1 MRTSYICVM
10 SSNDVQPSVGLKA
23 LREHM
28 PIVDGFP
35 RPQWQA
41 IDSLIS
47 QASADATHA
56 NWVAAARAWMAET
69 ARHLGAPYAV
79 AETDNFFLLS
89 PLTSRQTD
97 LLKRFTEKAW
107 KQIGIKLQ
115 GLGDPD
121 PAGKAV
127 VMVFDSHD
135 KYYEYSGHFYS
146 DGEHPI
152 SSGVFLNA
160 EYGHTAIP
168 FFDIPETEATLAHE
182 LTHCF
187 LRNLPLPLWLNEGLA
202 VTIEDEMC
210 ANRPLRMDSQRLAE
224 HAAFWNADS
233 IQDFWS
239 GQSFQNVD
247 EGLDLSYELARYC
260 VRALAH
266 DVAAFI
272 EFAKTASYEDGGES
286 AATKIY
292 GGSLGGVIQQF
303 FGPGEWSP
311 RAP

>member
-1 MRTSYICVM
+1 M
-10 SSNDVQPSVGLKA
+10 SISLNA
-23 LREHM
+23 LRDYM

-41 IDSLIS
+41 IDSL
-47 QASADATHA
+47 ATTHA
-56 NWVAAARAWMAET
+56 DWITAARAWMEET

-79 AETDNFFLLS
+79 TETDNFFLLS
-89 PLTSRQTD
+89 PLNARQTG
-97 LLKRFTEKAW
+97 LLKTFTEKAW
-107 KQIGIKLQ
+107 KQIGIKLE
-115 GLGDPD
+115 GLGESEVL
-121 PAGKAV
+121 GKAV
-127 VMVFDSHD
+127 VMFFDSHD
-135 KYYEYSGHFYS
+135 RYYEYSAHFYS

-187 LRNLPLPLWLNEGLA
+187 LRSLPIPLWLNEGLA
-202 VTIEDEMC
+202 VTMEDELC
-210 ANRPLRMDSQRLAE
+210 SNRPLRMDSQRLAE
-224 HAAFWNADS
+224 HATWWDAKT

-239 GQSFQNVD
+239 GQSFQRVD

-266 DVAAFI
+266 DVPAFI
-272 EFAKTASYEDGGES
+272 EFAGSASYEDGGE
-286 AATKIY
+286 AAALKVY
-292 GGSLGGVIQQF
+292 GGSLGGVIHQF
-303 FGPGEWSP
+303 FGPGDWSP